1 MLKVDNKNR
10 RIYKM
15 KKTLIFG
22 SLLAVFLMMMLPTV
36 AAAEAKVAQS
46 ATTSPN
52 LLNAQ
57 SVYIEAIRAKYKDNP
72 SPQTIILLTLAILFL
87 KLLRWG
93 SIIVI
98 GVIFLIILRII
109 RGQNNTTGVSC

>member
-1 MLKVDNKNR
+1 MRKN
-10 RIYKM
+10 
-15 KKTLIFG
+15 LIVG

-52 LLNAQ
+52 LLSIQTAY
-57 SVYIEAIRAKYKDNP
+57 VEAIRAKYKDDP
-72 SPQTIILLTLAILFL
+72 SPQTFILLTLAILFL

-98 GVIFLIILRII
+98 GAILLVILKVIGGR
-109 RGQNNTTGVSC
+109 NNTTAVGC

>member
-1 MLKVDNKNR
+1 MDNKNR
-10 RIYKM
+10 RTYKM
-15 KKTLIFG
+15 RKGIILV

-52 LLNAQ
+52 LIN
-57 SVYIEAIRAKYKDNP
+57 IDAIRVKYKENP

-87 KLLRWG
+87 KLLRAG
-93 SIIVI
+93 AIILVGGI
-98 GVIFLIILRII
+98 LGIFLIILKII
-109 RGQNNTTGVSC
+109 GK